1 MDPTNQHYVMATQA
15 ATLVV
20 VMVAFVFSR
29 LKWLKGEDGLIV
41 YGPRVIA
48 DEHRQ
53 KNLQLIYNS
62 IDA

>member
-1 MDPTNQHYVMATQA
+1 MATQA

-29 LKWLKGEDGLIV
+29 LKRLKGEDELIV
-41 YGPRVIA
+41 YGPRVIT

-53 KNLQLIYNS
+53 KNL
-62 IDA
+62 